1 MIRSTR
7 NNKSVV
13 DMPQK

>member
-13 DMPQK
+13 DMLQK